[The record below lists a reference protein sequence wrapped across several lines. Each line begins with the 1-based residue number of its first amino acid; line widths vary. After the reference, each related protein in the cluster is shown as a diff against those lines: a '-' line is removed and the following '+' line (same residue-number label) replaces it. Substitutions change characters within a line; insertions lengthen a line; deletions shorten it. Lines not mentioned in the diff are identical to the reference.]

1 MAALTGLEF
10 CFFRSGALLAY
21 QRVPKPRKHRSPR
34 KNSAGQ
40 NPERPRSPRRRLL
53 FRLVAMVLSPL
64 VGVLLLEVTWRIAGY
79 GYPTTFFL
87 ETNIN
92 ERTVLVENAKFGLRF
107 FPPALA
113 RSPAPIVMPADK
125 PVNSYRIFLLGE
137 SAALGDPE
145 PAYGF
150 GRYLEVLLR
159 ERYPGTRFDVI
170 CVAMTAINSH
180 AILPIARECARHQGD
195 LWVIYMGNNEMMG
208 PFGAGAVFG
217 SRAPRLDLIRASLAL
232 KTTRVGQMLD
242 AFLSQLGS
250 RASSPDRWQ
259 GMRMF
264 MDHQIRPDDARRR
277 RVYQN
282 FKRNLDDI
290 LRAGEDA
297 GLKVILSTAA
307 GNLKDCGPFAS
318 LSASDLNEERRQTWG
333 QFYSQGK
340 SFESLGEFSEA
351 IAKYSEAA
359 RIDHTFAELQFRLGH
374 CYLALT
380 NSDQARACFERSRDL
395 DCLPFRADS
404 KLNAIIKQAGVE
416 HSARGVQLFD
426 GVGALSAQAPQGI
439 PGNELFFEHVHL
451 NFEGNY
457 LLARAMAKEI
467 APILPRTITDHNTSG
482 EWASIELCDR
492 RLALT
497 DWNRFQ
503 VYQSILARVSDAPF
517 TNQLAYLL
525 RTRIYSEKL
534 LELKSRMTPES
545 FAIAKDVYRAAL
557 ADRPDDY
564 LIHEKFAEFLEMTG
578 RQTEAGVE
586 WQRACELLP
595 HHFMPFFRLGKLRGR
610 QGKFQDASILL
621 SRAVTMR
628 PDFVEGLDELGR
640 ALFKQGKFAEA
651 LACYQN
657 ALRQQ
662 PANATTHY
670 QIADVQAARGRRE
683 EALKSLREAVRLR
696 PGYWEARYL
705 LGVELALRGDI
716 PGAKDQFSE
725 VVRLNP
731 RYALAH
737 LNLGVAFAHEGRIAA
752 ALAEFQETLRL
763 DPGNKSAQQHIEGLQ
778 LLQQRG

>member
-1 MAALTGLEF
+1 MA
-10 CFFRSGALLAY
+10 
-21 QRVPKPRKHRSPR
+21 
-34 KNSAGQ
+34 
-40 NPERPRSPRRRLL
+40 
-53 FRLVAMVLSPL
+53 LSPL
-64 VGVLLLEVTWRIAGY
+64 FGVLLLEVALRIAGY
-79 GYPTTFFL
+79 GYPTSFFL
-87 ETNIN
+87 KTRIN
-92 ERTVLVENAKFGLRF
+92 GRTVFVENAKFGLRF
-107 FPPALA
+107 FPPTLA

-125 PVNSYRIFLLGE
+125 PTNSYRIFLLGE
-137 SAALGDPE
+137 SAALGDPD

-180 AILPIARECARHQGD
+180 AILPIARECAHHHGD
-195 LWVIYMGNNEMMG
+195 LWVVYMGNNEMMG

-217 SRAPRLDLIRASLAL
+217 SRAPRLNLVRASLAL

-242 AFLSQLGS
+242 SFLSRLGP
-250 RASSPDRWQ
+250 RLSSPDHWQ
-259 GMRMF
+259 GMGMF
-264 MDHQIRPDDARRR
+264 MDHQVRPDDARRQ

-290 LRAGEDA
+290 LHAGEDA
-297 GLKVILSTAA
+297 GLKVILSTVA

-318 LSASDLNEERRQTWG
+318 LHASDLDEERHQTWE
-333 QFYSQGK
+333 QLYSQGN
-340 SFESLGEFSEA
+340 SFESLGELSKA
-351 IAKYSEAA
+351 IVKYSEAA
-359 RIDHTFAELQFRLGH
+359 RIDPAFAELQFRLGH

-380 NSDQARACFERSRDL
+380 NSQEARPRLERARDL
-395 DCLPFRADS
+395 DGLPFRADS
-404 KLNAIIKQAGVE
+404 NLNAIIKQAGAE
-416 HSARGVQLFD
+416 KRARGVQLFD
-426 GVGALSAQAPQGI
+426 GEGALSAQAPQGI
-439 PGNELFFEHVHL
+439 PGSELFFEHVHL

-457 LLARAMAKEI
+457 LLARAMAIEI
-467 APILPRTITDHNTSG
+467 ATILPRTITGHSTAG

-503 VYQSILARVSDAPF
+503 VFESILARVSDAPF
-517 TNQLAYLL
+517 TNQLAYSP
-525 RTRIYSEKL
+525 RIKIYSEKL
-534 LELKSRMTPES
+534 SELRSRMRPES
-545 FAIAKDVYRAAL
+545 FSIAKDVYRAAL

-578 RQTEAGVE
+578 RLTEAGAE

-595 HHFMPFFRLGKLRGR
+595 HHFMPFFRLGKLRVR
-610 QGKFQDASILL
+610 QGKFQEATILL
-621 SRAVTMR
+621 SRAVSMR
-628 PDFVEGLDELGR
+628 PDFVEGLNELGR
-640 ALFKQGKFAEA
+640 SLFKQGKFAEA

-670 QIADVQAARGRRE
+670 QISDVQAAQGRRE

-696 PGYWEARYL
+696 PSYWEARYF

-716 PGAKDQFSE
+716 PGAKDQFGE

-737 LNLGVAFAHEGRIAA
+737 LNLGVALAHEGKIGDAM
-752 ALAEFQETLRL
+752 AEFHETLRL
-763 DPGNKSAQQHIEGLQ
+763 DPGNKSAQQHMEGLQ
-778 LLQQRG
+778 LLQRRGR